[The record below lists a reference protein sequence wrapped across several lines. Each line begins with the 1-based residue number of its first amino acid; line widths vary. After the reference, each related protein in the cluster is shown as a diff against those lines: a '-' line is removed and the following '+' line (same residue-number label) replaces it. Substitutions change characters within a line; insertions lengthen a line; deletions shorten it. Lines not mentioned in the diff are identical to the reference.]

1 MRNFTKTKVLTLSA
15 MLVLGSASVFG
26 QGEQVGKDLPWDA
39 AKYAGLT
46 AAQKPILYEAEG
58 NDVLPGFPGMALKT
72 VGEKKVWGNGVYF
85 RAFNKEVSDVYYPEI
100 TKKPTN
106 NYTTTTV
113 WQSGTDSLGIF
124 LGDSQSGELM
134 FDLSTKYMTNVR
146 ELKVKLSAENFGLA
160 ATSSADWHVTISV
173 FDLDGNAVKKSDIFK
188 SGTADDAVFESDGA
202 IFETGAANVTDKV
215 INLFDVVT
223 DPITDQQMFL
233 EGALDNKLIQ
243 VTLWSDFVAIKDVE
257 ETGSKSHFAPALVV
271 SGFQMNFDEPTLAL
285 TADVTSFEAG
295 LGLKSCTSG
304 TLALS
309 AENVKLPAK
318 TTAEDAFVWT
328 NVTNNNDVVRA
339 EFEKESDGVKLEDEV
354 TYDFQPKSIATF
366 SGKYAAKVDETDKL
380 NPIRLSAETETISA
394 NSVPDFNFAETHIFF
409 NENCQTKT
417 VGVTGKNIPD
427 LEKYPLAFLAFEKQ
441 TTDQTNR
448 DYTWTSYGNVDVT
461 DNITLSDCG
470 VIADGSVLTLKLR
483 EWTNDITREE
493 AWKIAVDPD
502 YLDEVEEYDA
512 QAKFPWALAAARVG
526 ALWLTYEGENF
537 DGTVGR
543 YTADNVFF
551 APYNKKDA
559 LDNSRYASRVKKLV
573 LHGSELKPTGNDGIA
588 KVRVTLQNIANAN
601 QNDTDN
607 QEFRFKLSEDG
618 AWVNNNTDTLEISI
632 NTLDD
637 AKMKQ
642 FREEGLP
649 IYVQFVPN
657 KDGFEAPET
666 VGKKEW
672 NPDTYELQ
680 VWAVGVESESDCPL
694 CGVGVV
700 AGLYGDTRANLW
712 SNINKLNLIEEM
724 HNSYRPTFNTNLPNL
739 VYPEFQKY
747 FGKVYEDECGYVN
760 PLAVDSF
767 YVAGYN
773 LEKVVNVT
781 RKANVSAY
789 PNAFTYVIKDMLN
802 GGAAVEKLTP
812 NKYGEVL
819 GLVVVTFNQATKNGA
834 MHKAEDLFT
843 VKSNENV
850 INWTRG
856 ELNPNEK
863 FGYTLYENAGE
874 VYGFIY
880 KPEITI
886 TPAEDITAAVDTE
899 KEVKVLIEGKEF
911 NPLTA
916 TEAIKISLGTVN
928 YDNPFTLT
936 APANVKVDVN
946 GSFTATATVK
956 YAPTAATACA
966 KENVLIVEANC
977 LTNDL
982 AIAGEPTVGD
992 ELPVLQPMVHGDIDG
1007 ATAVLKW
1014 EGIPGADYYVV
1025 QVGHLA
1031 PKNTSKN
1038 VFMSEVLA
1046 KSKGSNQNSDILS
1059 VELFNGTGKVINPKM
1074 IVNYYLKVV
1083 RTDKAG
1089 DEEVYYGHFKN
1100 TTINTF
1106 NLQGG
1111 WTNSAVIISEFRDKK
1126 GTDENAGNLVNIT
1139 ISDQYRYNVYLM
1151 EGENQ
1156 IDVFTFGEA
1165 GAHLARKAYN
1175 GMPENQGEFNITD
1188 WETINTSLVDGN
1200 GIASYWWEGPENV
1213 EFNLV
1218 DGAESV
1224 KIHAGN
1230 EANYTKDGK
1239 YLTVNVKN
1247 MKPNSLYDVTVT
1259 AYHPCLFADGKTLLA
1274 QEFIPTSQFVGDNVG
1289 EIEIEVGKEGT
1300 VTANDEIN
1308 ASAVKVVAGEGQIT
1322 IVGAAGKRVAINNL
1336 LGQTIA
1342 NTVITS
1348 DDAVIKAPAGIVV
1361 VAVEGET
1368 TVKAIVK

>member
-1 MRNFTKTKVLTLSA
+1 
-15 MLVLGSASVFG
+15 
-26 QGEQVGKDLPWDA
+26 
-39 AKYAGLT
+39 
-46 AAQKPILYEAEG
+46 
-58 NDVLPGFPGMALKT
+58 
-72 VGEKKVWGNGVYF
+72 
-85 RAFNKEVSDVYYPEI
+85 
-100 TKKPTN
+100 
-106 NYTTTTV
+106 
-113 WQSGTDSLGIF
+113 
-124 LGDSQSGELM
+124 
-134 FDLSTKYMTNVR
+134 
-146 ELKVKLSAENFGLA
+146 
-160 ATSSADWHVTISV
+160 
-173 FDLDGNAVKKSDIFK
+173 
-188 SGTADDAVFESDGA
+188 
-202 IFETGAANVTDKV
+202 
-215 INLFDVVT
+215 
-223 DPITDQQMFL
+223 
-233 EGALDNKLIQ
+233 
-243 VTLWSDFVAIKDVE
+243 
-257 ETGSKSHFAPALVV
+257 
-271 SGFQMNFDEPTLAL
+271 MNFDEPTLAL

-309 AENVKLPAK
+309 AENVKLPVK
-318 TTAEDAFVWT
+318 TTAQEAFVWT

-339 EFEKESDGVKLEDEV
+339 EFEKELDGAKLEDKV
-354 TYDFQPKSIATF
+354 TYDFQPKSIKTF
-366 SGKYAAKVDETDKL
+366 SGKYAAALSETDKL
-380 NPIRLSAETETISA
+380 NPIRLSAETELISA
-394 NSVPDFNFAETHIFF
+394 NSIPEFNFVDSHILF
-409 NENCQTKT
+409 NENCQTKD
-417 VGVTGKNIPD
+417 VAVTGKNIPD
-427 LEKYPLAFLAFEKQ
+427 QEVYPMDFLAYEKM
-441 TTDQTNR
+441 TSDQ
-448 DYTWTSYGNVDVT
+448 WSAYGKIRINGD
-461 DNITLSDCG
+461 IKYSSCG
-470 VIADGSVLTLKLR
+470 VIEEGSKLTLALT

-493 AWKIAVDPD
+493 AWKIAVNADYKPD
-502 YLDEVEEYDA
+502 GFKAYD
-512 QAKFPWALAAARVG
+512 KFHWALAAARVG

-573 LHGSELKPTGNDGIA
+573 LHGSELKPGADGIA
-588 KVRVTLQNIANAN
+588 KIRVTLQNIANAN

-607 QEFRFKLSEDG
+607 QEFRFKLSEDA

-657 KDGFEAPET
+657 KDGFLDPEKAN
-666 VGKKEW
+666 VKEW

-680 VWAVGVESESDCPL
+680 VWAVGIESESDCPL

-747 FGKVYEDECGYVN
+747 FGKVYQDECGYVN

-773 LEKVVNVT
+773 LEKEVNVT

-812 NKYGEVL
+812 NQYGEVL

-834 MHKAEDLFT
+834 MHRAEDLFT

-850 INWTRG
+850 MTWTDG
-856 ELNPNEK
+856 ELNPLEEFNYMHYVNE
-863 FGYTLYENAGE
+863 GG

-886 TPAEDITAAVDTE
+886 TPATDITANVDS
-899 KEVKVLIEGKEF
+899 KADVKVTIEGKEF

-916 TEAIKISLGTVN
+916 TEAVKVSLGTVS

-946 GSFTATATVK
+946 GSFSTEATVH

-982 AIAGEPTVGD
+982 AIAGEPTVGED
-992 ELPVLQPMVHGDIDG
+992 LPALQKMVHGDIDG

-1014 EGIPGADYYVV
+1014 KGVPGADYYVV

-1038 VFMSEVLA
+1038 VFISEVLA
-1046 KSKGSNQNSDILS
+1046 KSKGSNQNSDVLA

-1074 IVNYYLKVV
+1074 AVNYYLKVV

-1200 GIASYWWEGPENV
+1200 GNASYWWEGPENV

-1224 KIHAGN
+1224 KIHASD

-1259 AYHPCLFADGKTLLA
+1259 AYHPCLFADGKTLLET
-1274 QEFIPTSQFVGDNVG
+1274 EFIPTSQFVGDNVG

-1300 VTANDEIN
+1300 ITANDEIN

-1348 DDAVIKAPAGIVV
+1348 DDAVIKAPAGVVV

>member
-1 MRNFTKTKVLTLSA
+1 MRNFTKTKVLTLST

-26 QGEQVGKDLPWDA
+26 QANAPWNA
-39 AKYAGLT
+39 QGVNT
-46 AAQKPILYEAEG
+46 VQKPILYEAEG
-58 NDVLPGFPGMALKT
+58 NDVLPGFPGKALKT
-72 VGEKKVWGNGVYF
+72 VDGKKVWGNGVYF
-85 RAFNKEVSDVYYPEI
+85 RAFNGSAANVYYPNI
-100 TKKPTN
+100 TEKPTN
-106 NYTTTTV
+106 NYTATTV
-113 WQSGTDSLGIF
+113 WQSADSLGIF

-160 ATSSADWHVTISV
+160 ATSSADWHIKVAV
-173 FDLDGNAVKKSDIFK
+173 YDLNGNVVKRDVILKNGS
-188 SGTADDAVFESDGA
+188 ANADAVFESDGA
-202 IFETGAANVTDKV
+202 IFKTGAADVEDKV

-223 DPITDQQMFL
+223 DPITDARMFN
-233 EGALDNKLIQ
+233 EGSLDNKLIQ
-243 VTLWSDFVAIKDVE
+243 VTLWSDFVEIKDVE

-271 SGFQMNFDEPTLAL
+271 SGFAMNFNEPTLAL

-295 LGLKSCTSG
+295 LGLKSCTNG
-304 TLALS
+304 TLKIS
-309 AENVKLPAK
+309 AQNISLPPS
-318 TTAEDAFVWT
+318 TTAETFDWT
-328 NVTNNNDVVRA
+328 NVTADNKNVIRGQFRKVLEGA
-339 EFEKESDGVKLEDEV
+339 EWEDQV
-354 TYDFQPKSIATF
+354 TYDFQPGSINTF
-366 SGKYAAKVDETDKL
+366 SGKYAAKLLETDKL
-380 NPIRLSAETETISA
+380 NPIRLSAETGTITA

-417 VGVTGKNIPD
+417 VAVTGKNIPD
-427 LEKYPLAFLAFEKQ
+427 LENYPLSFLAFEKR
-441 TTDQTNR
+441 TTDQPAGR
-448 DYTWTSYGNVDVT
+448 DYWVRYGDVIVT
-461 DNITLSDCG
+461 DNIEISECG
-470 VIADGSVLTLKLR
+470 VIADGSELTLKLR
-483 EWTNDITREE
+483 EWTNDITRQE

-502 YLDEVEEYDA
+502 YLDEVENYDA

-559 LDNSRYASRVKKLV
+559 LDNSRFASRVKKLV
-573 LHGSELKPTGNDGIA
+573 LHGSELKPVTEDNGIA
-588 KVRVTLQNIANAN
+588 KVRITLQNIANEN

-680 VWAVGVESESDCPL
+680 VWAVGIESEKDCPF
-694 CGVGVV
+694 CNVKVV

-712 SNINKLNLIEEM
+712 SNINELSRIEEM
-724 HNSYRPTFNTNLPNL
+724 HNSYRPAFGSHFQNL

-773 LEKVVNVT
+773 LEQVVNVT

-802 GGAAVEKLTP
+802 GGAAVDKLTP
-812 NKYGEVL
+812 NQYGEVL

-834 MHKAEDLFT
+834 MHRAEDLFT

-899 KEVKVLIEGKEF
+899 KDVNVVIEGKEF

-916 TEAIKISLGTVN
+916 TEAIKVSLGTVN

-1083 RTDKAG
+1083 REDKAG
-1089 DEEVYYGHFKN
+1089 DKETYYGHFKN

-1348 DDAVIKAPAGIVV
+1348 DDAVIKVPAGIVV

>member
-1 MRNFTKTKVLTLSA
+1 MRNFTKTKVLTLST

-26 QGEQVGKDLPWDA
+26 QVENAPAWDA
-39 AKYAGLT
+39 TKYLGLT

-58 NDVLPGFPGMALKT
+58 NDVLPGFPGKALKT
-72 VGEKKVWGNGVYF
+72 VDGKKVWGNGVYF
-85 RAFNKEVSDVYYPEI
+85 RAFNKDVNDVYYPNI
-100 TKKPTN
+100 TEKPTN

-146 ELKVKLSAENFGLA
+146 ELKLKLSAENFGLA
-160 ATSSADWHVTISV
+160 ATSSADWHIKVAV
-173 FDLDGNAVKKSDIFK
+173 FNLDGTPAKRSDILK
-188 SGTADDAVFESDGA
+188 NATSADAVFESNGA
-202 IFETGAANVTDKV
+202 IFKTGAADVEDKV

-223 DPITDQQMFL
+223 DPITDAKMFK
-233 EGALDNKLIQ
+233 EGSLDNKLIQ
-243 VTLWSDFVAIKDVE
+243 VTLWSDVVEIKDVE

-271 SGFQMNFDEPTLAL
+271 SGFAMNFNEPSLAL

-295 LGLKSCTSG
+295 LGLISCDKG
-304 TLALS
+304 TLKIS
-309 AENVKLPAK
+309 AKNINLAPN
-318 TTAEDAFVWT
+318 TTAETFVWT
-328 NVTNNNDVVRA
+328 NVTGNNDVIRDLFKAVLTG
-339 EFEKESDGVKLEDEV
+339 EENKDGDFVWEDKV
-354 TYDFQPKSIATF
+354 TYDFRPQSIKKDF
-366 SGKYAAKVDETDKL
+366 SGKYVAEVKADDVL
-380 NPIRLSAETETISA
+380 NPIRLSAETGTITA
-394 NSVPDFNFAETHIFF
+394 NSVPELAFAKDHIFF
-409 NENCQTKT
+409 NENCQTQE
-417 VGVTGKNIPD
+417 VGVVGKNIPD
-427 LEKYPLAFLAFEKQ
+427 QTEYPMDFLAYEKM
-441 TTDQTNR
+441 TSDQ
-448 DYTWTSYGNVDVT
+448 YSEYGNIKIT
-461 DNITLSDCG
+461 DGITYSSCG
-470 VIADGSVLTLKLR
+470 VIEEGSKLTLALR

-493 AWKIAVDPD
+493 AWKIAVNAD
-502 YLDEVEEYDA
+502 YKLPNFNAYKE
-512 QAKFPWALAAARVG
+512 FGWALAAARVG

-559 LDNSRYASRVKKLV
+559 LDDTRYASRVKKLV

-588 KVRVTLQNIANAN
+588 KVRVTLQNLNLTGN
-601 QNDTDN
+601 NENNTDN

-657 KDGFEAPET
+657 KDGFLDPEKAN
-666 VGKKEW
+666 VKEW

-680 VWAVGVESESDCPL
+680 VWAVGIESEKDCPF
-694 CGVGVV
+694 CNVRVV

-712 SNINKLNLIEEM
+712 SNINNLSLIEEM
-724 HNSYRPTFNTNLPNL
+724 HNSYRPAFDSHFQTL

-747 FGKVYEDECGYVN
+747 FGKVYQDECDYVN

-773 LEKVVNVT
+773 LEEVVNVT

-789 PNAFTYVIKDMLN
+789 PNAFSYVIKDMLN
-802 GGAAVEKLTP
+802 GGAAVDKLTP
-812 NKYGEVL
+812 NQYGEVL

-834 MHKAEDLFT
+834 MHRAEDLFT

-850 INWTRG
+850 MTWTNG
-856 ELNPNEK
+856 DLNPAEK
-863 FGYTLYENAGE
+863 FDYALYENKGE

-899 KEVKVLIEGKEF
+899 KNVNVVIEGKEF

-916 TEAIKISLGTVN
+916 TEAIKVSLGTVS
-928 YDNPFTLT
+928 YDNPFTLS
-936 APANVKVDVN
+936 APATEKVDVN
-946 GSFTATATVK
+946 GTFKINATVK

-977 LTNDL
+977 LTDDL

-1014 EGIPGADYYVV
+1014 KGIPGADYYVV

-1089 DEEVYYGHFKN
+1089 KEEVYYGHFKN

-1139 ISDQYRYNVYLM
+1139 ISDNYRYNVYLM

-1175 GMPENQGEFNITD
+1175 GMPENQGDFNITD

-1200 GIASYWWEGPENV
+1200 GNASYWWEGPENV

-1300 VTANDEIN
+1300 ITANDEIN

-1348 DDAVIKAPAGIVV
+1348 DNAVIKAPAGIVV

>member
-1 MRNFTKTKVLTLSA
+1 MRNFTKTKVLTLST

-26 QGEQVGKDLPWDA
+26 QANAPWNA
-39 AKYAGLT
+39 QGVNT
-46 AAQKPILYEAEG
+46 VQKPILYEAEG
-58 NDVLPGFPGMALKT
+58 NDVLPGFPGKALKT
-72 VGEKKVWGNGVYF
+72 VDGKKVWGNGVYF
-85 RAFNKEVSDVYYPEI
+85 RAFNGSAANVYYPNI
-100 TKKPTN
+100 TEKPTN
-106 NYTTTTV
+106 NYTATTV
-113 WQSGTDSLGIF
+113 WQSADSLGIF

-160 ATSSADWHVTISV
+160 ATSSADWHIKVAV
-173 FDLDGNAVKKSDIFK
+173 YDLNGNVVKRDVILKNGS
-188 SGTADDAVFESDGA
+188 ANADAVFESDGA
-202 IFETGAANVTDKV
+202 IFKTGAADVEDKV

-223 DPITDQQMFL
+223 DPITDARMFN
-233 EGALDNKLIQ
+233 EGSLDNKLIQ
-243 VTLWSDFVAIKDVE
+243 VTLWSDFVEIKDVE

-271 SGFQMNFDEPTLAL
+271 SGFAMNFNEPTLAL

-295 LGLKSCTSG
+295 LGLKSCTNG
-304 TLALS
+304 TLKIS
-309 AENVKLPAK
+309 AQNISLPPS
-318 TTAEDAFVWT
+318 TTAETFDWT
-328 NVTNNNDVVRA
+328 NVTADNKNVIRGQFRKVLEGA
-339 EFEKESDGVKLEDEV
+339 EWEDQV
-354 TYDFQPKSIATF
+354 TYDFQPGSINTF
-366 SGKYAAKVDETDKL
+366 SGKYAAKLLETDKL
-380 NPIRLSAETETISA
+380 NPIRLSAETGTITA

-417 VGVTGKNIPD
+417 VAVTGKNIPD
-427 LEKYPLAFLAFEKQ
+427 LENYPLSFLAFEKR
-441 TTDQTNR
+441 TTDQPAGR
-448 DYTWTSYGNVDVT
+448 DYWVRYGDVIVT
-461 DNITLSDCG
+461 DNIEISECG
-470 VIADGSVLTLKLR
+470 VIADGSELTLKLR
-483 EWTNDITREE
+483 EWTNDITRQE

-502 YLDEVEEYDA
+502 YLDEVENYDA

-559 LDNSRYASRVKKLV
+559 LDNSRFASRVKKLV
-573 LHGSELKPTGNDGIA
+573 LHGSELKPVTEDNGIA
-588 KVRVTLQNIANAN
+588 KVRITLQNIANEN

-680 VWAVGVESESDCPL
+680 VWAVGIESEKDCPF
-694 CGVGVV
+694 CNVKVV

-712 SNINKLNLIEEM
+712 SNINELSRIEEM
-724 HNSYRPTFNTNLPNL
+724 HNSYRPAFGSHFQNL

-773 LEKVVNVT
+773 LEQVVNVT

-802 GGAAVEKLTP
+802 GGAAVDKLTP
-812 NKYGEVL
+812 NQYGEVL

-834 MHKAEDLFT
+834 MHRAEDLFT

-899 KEVKVLIEGKEF
+899 KDVNVVIEGKEF

-916 TEAIKISLGTVN
+916 TEAIKVSLGTVN

>member
-1 MRNFTKTKVLTLSA
+1 

-26 QGEQVGKDLPWDA
+26 QANAPWNA
-39 AKYAGLT
+39 QGVNT
-46 AAQKPILYEAEG
+46 VQKPILYEAEG
-58 NDVLPGFPGMALKT
+58 NDVLPGFPGKALKT
-72 VGEKKVWGNGVYF
+72 VDGKKVWGNGVYF
-85 RAFNKEVSDVYYPEI
+85 RAFNGSAANVYYPNI
-100 TKKPTN
+100 TEKPTN
-106 NYTTTTV
+106 NYTATTV
-113 WQSGTDSLGIF
+113 WQSADSLGIF

-160 ATSSADWHVTISV
+160 ATSSADWHIKVAV
-173 FDLDGNAVKKSDIFK
+173 YDLNGNVVKRDVILKNGS
-188 SGTADDAVFESDGA
+188 ANADAVFESDGA
-202 IFETGAANVTDKV
+202 IFKTGAADVEDKV

-223 DPITDQQMFL
+223 DPITDARMFN
-233 EGALDNKLIQ
+233 EGSLDNKLIQ
-243 VTLWSDFVAIKDVE
+243 VTLWSDFVEIKDVE

-271 SGFQMNFDEPTLAL
+271 SGFAMNFNEPTLAL

-295 LGLKSCTSG
+295 LGLKSCTNG
-304 TLALS
+304 TLKIS
-309 AENVKLPAK
+309 AQNISLPPS
-318 TTAEDAFVWT
+318 TTAETFDWT
-328 NVTNNNDVVRA
+328 NVTADNKNVIRGQFRKVLEGA
-339 EFEKESDGVKLEDEV
+339 EWEDQV
-354 TYDFQPKSIATF
+354 TYDFQPGSINTF
-366 SGKYAAKVDETDKL
+366 SGKYAAKLLETDKL
-380 NPIRLSAETETISA
+380 NPIRLSAETGTITA

-417 VGVTGKNIPD
+417 VAVTGKNIPD
-427 LEKYPLAFLAFEKQ
+427 LENYPLSFLAFEKR
-441 TTDQTNR
+441 TTDQPAGR
-448 DYTWTSYGNVDVT
+448 DYWVRYGDVIVT
-461 DNITLSDCG
+461 DNIEISECG
-470 VIADGSVLTLKLR
+470 VIADGSELTLKLR
-483 EWTNDITREE
+483 EWTNDITRQE

-502 YLDEVEEYDA
+502 YLDEVENYDA

-559 LDNSRYASRVKKLV
+559 LDNSRFASRVKKLV
-573 LHGSELKPTGNDGIA
+573 LHGSELKPVTEDNGIA
-588 KVRVTLQNIANAN
+588 KVRITLQNIANEN

-680 VWAVGVESESDCPL
+680 VWAVGIESEKDCPF
-694 CGVGVV
+694 CNVKVV

-712 SNINKLNLIEEM
+712 SNINELSRIEEM
-724 HNSYRPTFNTNLPNL
+724 HNSYRPAFGSHFQNL

-773 LEKVVNVT
+773 LEQVVNVT

-802 GGAAVEKLTP
+802 GGAAVDKLTP
-812 NKYGEVL
+812 NQYGEVL

-834 MHKAEDLFT
+834 MHRAEDLFT

-899 KEVKVLIEGKEF
+899 KDVNVVIEGKEF

-916 TEAIKISLGTVN
+916 TEAIKVSLGTVN

-1083 RTDKAG
+1083 REDKAG
-1089 DEEVYYGHFKN
+1089 DKETYYGHFKN

-1348 DDAVIKAPAGIVV
+1348 DDAVIKVPAGIVV